1 MKTGETNIIFR
12 LSSELF
18 VRNITARYRNS
29 LLGYLWLIL
38 SPLLMAGGWIFLM
51 RIGNVQMPESGI
63 PYGPYV
69 VLGIFLWQGFS
80 RQVNNALSHLSG
92 FRHLFSKYKFPWE
105 AIVLAG
111 WAEAAVEFTLS
122 MGVLLVLLK
131 LLGYGSLLGIIYSVP
146 LMASLLLLGSSI
158 GLLIAPLGLLYEDIG
173 QGIGLCLQLMFFLI
187 PIVYPPPVDGV
198 GLLLVEWN
206 PVAVLLVS
214 ARETLLTGKV
224 TFFWQS
230 LIAALTSIGI
240 TTVAFFFLRL
250 ARPHLAERLG

>member
-1 MKTGETNIIFR
+1 MKTGETHIIFR

-51 RIGNVQMPESGI
+51 RIGNVQMPDSGI

-69 VLGIFLWQGFS
+69 VMGIFLWQGFS
-80 RQVNNALSHLSG
+80 RQVNNALTHLSG
-92 FRHLFSKYKFPWE
+92 FRHLFSKYNFPWE

-111 WAEAAVEFTLS
+111 WAEAVVEFTLS
-122 MGVLLVLLK
+122 MGILLLLLK
-131 LLGYGSLLGIIYSVP
+131 LLGYGSLFGILCSVP

-158 GLLIAPLGLLYEDIG
+158 GLLVAPLGLLYEDIG

-187 PIVYPPPVDGV
+187 PIVYPPPMAGA

-214 ARETLLTGKV
+214 AREMTLTGNI
-224 TFFWQS
+224 TFFWES
-230 LIAALTSIGI
+230 FIAALTSVGI
-240 TTVAFFFLRL
+240 TIVAFLFLRL